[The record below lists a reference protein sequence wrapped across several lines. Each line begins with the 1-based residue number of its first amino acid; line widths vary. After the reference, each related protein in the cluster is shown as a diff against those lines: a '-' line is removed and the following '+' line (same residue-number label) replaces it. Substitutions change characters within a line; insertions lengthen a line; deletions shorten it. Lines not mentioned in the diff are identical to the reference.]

1 MGPPFDP
8 STAAT
13 RRFGRFELR
22 TLLGRSALCMA
33 WRAHDPRSAQ
43 DLVLV
48 MPRRQPAGAAALAE
62 ALDEARRAARLQH
75 PHLAYAIEVGEQ
87 ERWPYIAYDAAS
99 PTLAE
104 RKPAANG
111 EALVA
116 ARCVADCATA
126 LAFAH
131 DSGHAHNDLQ
141 PWLVSVGDNGAAR
154 LMGLGL
160 LPVLLA
166 REIDGETAEQR
177 LRRGAREAAEN
188 DVLALAIVLHGLLAG
203 APALGEPDIGAA
215 LLRLAP
221 VGREPIRLPWDVPR
235 PIPEALRAIAN
246 RATDRQVR
254 HRFRSARTLA
264 RALEGWIE
272 QESDQGDAH
281 ALLIERV
288 RQLGVLPALPGAAAR
303 AARLAL
309 MERQHTEELAEIVM
323 RDAALTLELLR
334 AVNSAINTVDVR
346 GTQVSGHGAVLTVRR
361 AIAMIGL
368 EGVRRSALA
377 MRHWP
382 GPLDAAG
389 AAELELTLAASQRAA
404 RLAQA
409 LRPAGYDA
417 EMAALVTL
425 LQNLGRLVLQYHHP
439 EEMRQ
444 VRRLMQTAPATE
456 PGQADQPGM
465 SEQAAGFA
473 VLGADIDSMAQAVA
487 RWMGLGGSDDAVLLL
502 MRRLPLDKPVR
513 SADSDDELL
522 RALAS
527 AANETIDTLSL
538 PAARQAAAI
547 EHVAKRYA
555 RVLDINA
562 RDLSAALRASAATS
576 APAAQH
582 AA

>member
-22 TLLGRSALCMA
+22 ALLGRSALCMA

-48 MPRRQPAGAAALAE
+48 LPRRQPAGAAALAE
-62 ALDEARRAARLQH
+62 ALDDARRAARLQH
-75 PHLAYAIEVGEQ
+75 PHLAHAVEVGEQ
-87 ERWPYIAYDAAS
+87 ERWPYIAYDATGS
-99 PTLAE
+99 TLAE
-104 RKPAANG
+104 RKPPANG

-141 PWLVSVGDNGAAR
+141 PWLIGVGDSGTAR

-160 LPVLLA
+160 LPALLA
-166 REIDGETAEQR
+166 RAADGESAEQR
-177 LRRGAREAAEN
+177 LRRSAREAAEN

-221 VGREPIRLPWDVPR
+221 LGREPIRLPWDVPR
-235 PIPEALRAIAN
+235 PIPDALRAIAN
-246 RATDRQVR
+246 RATDRQLR
-254 HRFRSARTLA
+254 HRFRNARTLA

-272 QESDQGDAH
+272 QESQQDGDAH

-303 AARLAL
+303 AARLAM
-309 MERQHTEELAEIVM
+309 MERQHTEELAELVM

-334 AVNSAINTVDVR
+334 AVNSAQVR
-346 GTQVSGHGAVLTVRR
+346 GTQVSGNGAVLTVRR

-377 MRHWP
+377 MRNWP

-389 AAELELTLAASQRAA
+389 AAELELTLAAAQRAA

-425 LQNLGRLVLQYHHP
+425 LQNLGRLVLQYHQP

-444 VRRLMQTAPATE
+444 VRRLMQPALAAE
-456 PGQADQPGM
+456 AEQADQPGM
-465 SEQAAGFA
+465 SEQAAGLA

-487 RWMGLGGSDDAVLLL
+487 RWMGLGGTDDAVLLL

-513 SADSDDELL
+513 RADSDDEVL

-538 PAARQAAAI
+538 PPARQAAAI
-547 EHVAKRYA
+547 ERVAKRYA
-555 RVLDINA
+555 RVLDVSS
-562 RDLSAALRASAATS
+562 RDLTAALHASATKS
-576 APAAQH
+576 AQPSPLQ
-582 AA
+582 